1 MNETGT
7 SEGVEEL
14 LDYFSRLPESVVHH
28 ILSIL
33 PFKAVVRCSV
43 LSKTWNRIWSNYPNI
58 ALVLLSD
65 DIIPYQQY
73 HGRQLLDSIEGILE
87 QCLFRKACI
96 QKLLLS
102 ISFVSSNLEE
112 FAPNMD
118 RWLGAA
124 IERNVSELVLDLT
137 HFSLDALDIFYSIP
151 ERVVVAHSLKVLDV
165 AQCKFEDRFTCCIE
179 LSHLQTLKL
188 HDCQFVGENV
198 LNKILSGC
206 PVLEFL
212 DVIDHGGGSG
222 SLISISRNPRL
233 KYFCIEGGTQLKRI
247 EIYSAPSLETFKC
260 MPGKGN
266 PCAID
271 LDTCTALKHLYL
283 KEAYLSAHHLPIHNL
298 LSKLVCIE
306 SLELHDCEAADQI
319 KISSACLKR
328 LVLSYFSSFPG
339 AIMDLPN
346 LLDLNLDVFRE
357 CNLDFKFSSWNVP
370 KVENFH
376 MSFSAKSFWSVCRAG
391 LEGFLMQLHNYES
404 LNLFIAGSIH
414 RDGYGRGCN
423 IILHEKLFAVPFSS
437 VNEFLIEAM
446 PNSIV
451 ISSMREEYLLT
462 RVLYTGIFPARLS
475 LIFSSRQSIELV
487 YKNLIK
493 AHPEWRFQLVSTQEI
508 EFGMDSAW
516 KSFLNALSTGYHTT
530 TIIIEEG
537 TGF

>member
-7 SEGVEEL
+7 SEEVEEL

-58 ALVLLSD
+58 ALVLSD

-102 ISFVSSNLEE
+102 ISFVSSDLEE

-306 SLELHDCEAADQI
+306 SLELYDCEAADQI

-357 CNLDFKFSSWNVP
+357 C
-370 KVENFH
+370 
-376 MSFSAKSFWSVCRAG
+376 
-391 LEGFLMQLHNYES
+391 
-404 LNLFIAGSIH
+404 SIH

-508 EFGMDSAW
+508 ECGMDSAW
-516 KSFLNALSTGYHTT
+516 KSFINALSTGYHTT